1 MRKTYDPFAQFYDL
15 EYGHKDDDI
24 PFYADMANKY
34 GSPVLEIGIGTG
46 RIALPLA
53 EAGHQVWGI
62 DDSPKMLRI
71 AQKKLMHSFDDIRKN
86 VRLIAADMRAFSLR
100 QYFPLCV
107 IPFRAFLHNLTLSD
121 QISTLQCIYRHLLP
135 GGILAFDLF
144 VPLHSVLAREQWQ
157 DEIGTDELAIIDSG
171 VSIATQVHHDP
182 AIQMLH
188 IENTYH
194 RSDRKG
200 NRRSSKSK
208 MHYRYVFR
216 FEMELLLKVA
226 GFDLL
231 HVYGGFEKQ
240 DYDFYSGLMIFI
252 AQKPCR

>member
-1 MRKTYDPFAQFYDL
+1 MRKIYDPFAQFYDL

-24 PFYADMANKY
+24 PFYRQMADEY

-53 EAGHQVWGI
+53 AAGHQVWGI
-62 DDSPKMLRI
+62 DDSTKMLRV
-71 AQKKLMHSFDDIRKN
+71 AREKLAHAHVQIRHR
-86 VRLIAADMRAFSLR
+86 VRLIAADMRAFTLR
-100 QYFPLCV
+100 QHFPLCIV
-107 IPFRAFLHNLTLSD
+107 PFRAFLHNLTLAD
-121 QISTLQCIYRHLLP
+121 QISTLQCICRHLLP

-144 VPLHSVLAREQWQ
+144 VPLHSVLAQEQWQ
-157 DEIGTDELAIIDSG
+157 DQINSDELAYENSG
-171 VSIATQVHHDP
+171 VTITTTIHHDP
-182 AIQMLH
+182 AIQLLS

-194 RSDRKG
+194 RSDEKG
-200 NRRSSKSK
+200 GRGTKSK

-216 FEMELLLKVA
+216 YEMELLLRAA

-231 HVYGGFEKQ
+231 RVYGGFEKQ
-240 DYDFYSGLMIFI
+240 KYDFYSGLMIFV